1 MKADL
6 MNLGSSE
13 PAPVGRNTSIAAW
26 IGPLPPLTAVQ
37 WAVCAVAG
45 LGFAFDLYESLTT
58 ALIVGP
64 VLTTLGH
71 LKAGTSQFNLWV
83 GLFFFLP
90 AVSGGIFGL
99 FGGYL
104 TDLLGRRRV
113 LVWSILLYGLS
124 ACAASFATSLP
135 ILLIL
140 RCTTL
145 IGVCVEAVAAIA
157 WLAELFPIAKQR
169 ELVLGCTQACYAV
182 GGLMVSSAYYL
193 AVTYGERLPAI
204 HSSHEPWRYT
214 LLSGLIPAV
223 PLMVVRPFLPESPI
237 WQVKKREGTLKR
249 PNLAEIFQ
257 PGMRK
262 TTLLVTLT
270 MACTLAVPY
279 GALQHTPR
287 IVPGLV
293 EKDHLSPQKVQQ
305 AVSTVFFVQESGSI
319 AGRVVF
325 ALLVTYVATRR
336 RLLRMFLAP
345 ALLVFPFLFFLL
357 PAHGL
362 VAFTLGVFCAQ
373 VLFNGLHSFWG
384 NYLPRLYPTHLR
396 GTGESFAMNIGGRVL
411 AVSAALLTT
420 QLSNVIPGTGA
431 ASRLAHSAGITAV
444 LVLAI
449 AALTSYWLP
458 EPQSSQLPE

>member
-1 MKADL
+1 
-6 MNLGSSE
+6 MN
-13 PAPVGRNTSIAAW
+13 
-26 IGPLPPLTAVQ
+26 
-37 WAVCAVAG
+37 
-45 LGFAFDLYESLTT
+45 
-58 ALIVGP
+58 ALIVQP

-71 LKAGTSQFNLWV
+71 LKAGTSEFNLWV

-90 AVSGGIFGL
+90 AVTGGIFGL
-99 FGGYL
+99 LGGYL
-104 TDLLGRRRV
+104 TDLFGRRRV

-135 ILLIL
+135 ILLVL

-169 ELVLGCTQACYAV
+169 ELILGCTQACYAL
-182 GGLMVSSAYYL
+182 GGLMVSGAYYL

-237 WQVKKREGTLKR
+237 WRVKKREGTLKR
-249 PNLAEIFQ
+249 PSIAELFK

-270 MACTLAVPY
+270 MACALAVPY

-287 IVPGLV
+287 IVPGLI
-293 EKDHLSPQKVQQ
+293 EKDHLAPRQVQQ

-319 AGRVVF
+319 AGRLVF
-325 ALLVTYVATRR
+325 ALLVTCVATRR
-336 RLLRMFLAP
+336 RLLRIFLVP
-345 ALLVFPFLFFLL
+345 ALLVFPLLFFSL
-357 PAHGL
+357 ATDGL
-362 VAFTLGVFCAQ
+362 VAFTFGVFCAQ
-373 VLFNGLHSFWG
+373 ALFNGLHSFWG
-384 NYLPRLYPTHLR
+384 NYLPGLYPTHLR

-420 QLSNVIPGTGA
+420 QLSNVMPGTGV
-431 ASRLAHSAGITAV
+431 ASRLAHSAGTTVV

-449 AALTSYWLP
+449 AFLMSSWLP
-458 EPQSSQLPE
+458 EPRRGQLPE

>member
-1 MKADL
+1 MKVDL
-6 MNLGSSE
+6 MNLGGETGGVDSS
-13 PAPVGRNTSIAAW
+13 ASTAAW
-26 IGPLPPLTAVQ
+26 TDPLSPLTAAQ
-37 WAVCAVAG
+37 WLICAVAG
-45 LGFAFDLYESLTT
+45 LGFAFDLYESLMT
-58 ALIVGP
+58 ALIVQP

-71 LKAGTSQFNLWV
+71 LKAGSSEFNLWV

-90 AVSGGIFGL
+90 TVVGGIFGL
-99 FGGYL
+99 LGGYL
-104 TDLLGRRRV
+104 TDLFGRRRV

-124 ACAASFATSLP
+124 ACAAGFATSLP
-135 ILLIL
+135 ILLVL
-140 RCTTL
+140 RCMTL

-157 WLAELFPIAKQR
+157 WLAELFPIPKQR
-169 ELVLGCTQACYAV
+169 ELILGCTQACYAL
-182 GGLMVSSAYYL
+182 GGLMVSGAYFV

-237 WQVKKREGTLKR
+237 WRVKKREGTLRR
-249 PNLAEIFQ
+249 PSIAELFK

-287 IVPGLV
+287 IVPGLI
-293 EKDHLSPQKVQQ
+293 EKHHLAPRQVQQ

-319 AGRVVF
+319 VGRLVF

-336 RLLRMFLAP
+336 RLLRIFLVP
-345 ALLVFPFLFFLL
+345 ALSVFPLVFFLL
-357 PAHGL
+357 ATDGL
-362 VAFTLGVFCAQ
+362 VAFTFGIFCAQ

-384 NYLPRLYPTHLR
+384 NYLPGLYPTHLR

-420 QLSNVIPGTGA
+420 QLSNFMPGTGV
-431 ASRLAHSAGITAV
+431 ASRLAHSAGTTVV
-444 LVLAI
+444 LLLAI
-449 AALTSYWLP
+449 AFLMSSWLP
-458 EPQSSQLPE
+458 EPRRSQLPE